1 MMAIQVAKP
10 LAIFLL
16 GTVVLASNVVQSA
29 YTYQGFNSL
38 LPEMKQY
45 LGLVFLIANKSKQMH
60 KKKENKLVK
69 NMKILLKLILMKTHD
84 YQFYDL
90 NISY

>member
-60 KKKENKLVK
+60 KKGE
-69 NMKILLKLILMKTHD
+69 
-84 YQFYDL
+84 
-90 NISY
+90 